1 MQIVAIIQARMGST
15 RLPGKVMR
23 EIRGYPMID
32 WVVGRAERISEV
44 DKTVVATSVLERE
57 KTLVEHLE
65 ARDVP
70 VVRGPE
76 EDVLARF
83 VQAAEAANADA
94 VVRLT
99 ADCPLLMPEVSEKVV
114 RTFKRRECDY
124 ASNTIERTYPRGL
137 DTEVISTEALQKTDR
152 KATSSA
158 DREHV
163 TRYVRRRPE
172 EFRQCSVA
180 AEIDQS
186 DLRWTVDEEADL
198 KLVGRIYEGLGGQA
212 MDADYE
218 DVLEVLEER
227 PEWADINRQVEQKK
241 C

>member
-1 MQIVAIIQARMGST
+1 
-15 RLPGKVMR
+15 MR
-23 EIRGYPMID
+23 KIKGRPMID
-32 WVVGRAERISEV
+32 WVVGRAGRIPEL
-44 DKTVVATSVLERE
+44 DETVVATSVLEQERP
-57 KTLVEHLE
+57 LVEHLQ
-65 ARDVP
+65 AQNVT
-70 VVRGPE
+70 VARGPE

-83 VQAAEAANADA
+83 VQAAETEDADA

-99 ADCPLLMPEVSEKVV
+99 ADCPLLMPEVSGKVV
-114 RTFKRRECDY
+114 QAFKRQECDY

-137 DTEVISTEALQKTDR
+137 DTEVISTEALQKADR

-163 TRYVRRRPE
+163 TRHVRKRPE
-172 EFRQCSVA
+172 QFRLCPVTG
-180 AEIDQS
+180 EVDRS

-198 KLVGRIYEGLGGQA
+198 KLVRRIYEALGTQA

-218 DVLEVLEER
+218 DVLAVFEER

>member
-1 MQIVAIIQARMGST
+1 MRIVAIIQARMGST

-23 EIRGYPMID
+23 EIRGRPMID
-32 WVVGRAERISEV
+32 WVVGRADRISKLDE
-44 DKTVVATSVLERE
+44 TVVATSVLEQE
-57 KTLVEHLE
+57 KPLVEHLG
-65 ARDVP
+65 AQNVP

-83 VQAAEAANADA
+83 VQAAETKDADA
-94 VVRLT
+94 VVRIT
-99 ADCPLLMPEVSEKVV
+99 ADCPLLMPEVSGQVIRSFV
-114 RTFKRRECDY
+114 RQECDY

-172 EFRQCSVA
+172 QFRQCSVA
-180 AEIDQS
+180 AEIDRS

-198 KLVGRIYEGLGGQA
+198 KLVRRIYEALGAQA
-212 MDADYE
+212 MEADYE
-218 DVLEVLEER
+218 DVLGVLEER
-227 PEWADINRQVEQKK
+227 PEWTDINRQVEQKK

>member
-1 MQIVAIIQARMGST
+1 
-15 RLPGKVMR
+15 
-23 EIRGYPMID
+23 
-32 WVVGRAERISEV
+32 
-44 DKTVVATSVLERE
+44 
-57 KTLVEHLE
+57 
-65 ARDVP
+65 
-70 VVRGPE
+70 
-76 EDVLARF
+76 VLARF
-83 VQAAEAANADA
+83 VHAAETEDADA

-99 ADCPLLMPEVSEKVV
+99 ADCPLLMPEVSGKVV
-114 RTFKRRECDY
+114 QAFKRQECDY

-137 DTEVISTEALQKTDR
+137 DTEVISTEALQKADR

-163 TRYVRRRPE
+163 TRHVRKRPE
-172 EFRQCSVA
+172 QFRLCPVTG
-180 AEIDQS
+180 EVDRS

-198 KLVGRIYEGLGGQA
+198 KLVRRIYEALGTQA

-218 DVLEVLEER
+218 DVLAVFEER

>member
-1 MQIVAIIQARMGST
+1 MRIVAIIQARMGST

-23 EIRGYPMID
+23 EIRGRPMID
-32 WVVGRAERISEV
+32 WVVGRARRISEV
-44 DKTVVATSVLERE
+44 HETVVATSVLERE
-57 KTLVEHLE
+57 KPLVEHLE
-65 ARDVP
+65 AQDVP
-70 VVRGPE
+70 VVRGSE

-83 VQAAEAANADA
+83 VQAAEAEDAD
-94 VVRLT
+94 VVMRLT
-99 ADCPLLMPEVSEKVV
+99 ADCPLLMPAVSGKVV
-114 RTFKRRECDY
+114 RAFNRRECDY

-137 DTEVISTEALQKTDR
+137 DTEVILTEALQKTDR

-172 EFRQCSVA
+172 QFRQCSVA
-180 AEIDQS
+180 AEIDRS

-198 KLVGRIYEGLGGQA
+198 KLVRRIYEALGAQA
-212 MDADYE
+212 MEADYE
-218 DVLEVLEER
+218 DVLGVLEER
-227 PEWADINRQVEQKK
+227 PEWSDINRQVEQKK

>member
-1 MQIVAIIQARMGST
+1 
-15 RLPGKVMR
+15 MR
-23 EIRGYPMID
+23 KIKGRPMID
-32 WVVGRAERISEV
+32 WVVGRAGRIPEL
-44 DKTVVATSVLERE
+44 DETVVATSVLEQERP
-57 KTLVEHLE
+57 LVEHLQ
-65 ARDVP
+65 AQNVT
-70 VVRGPE
+70 VARGPE

-83 VQAAEAANADA
+83 VHAAEAEDADA

-99 ADCPLLMPEVSEKVV
+99 ADCPLLMPEVSGKVV
-114 RTFKRRECDY
+114 QAFKRQECDY

-137 DTEVISTEALQKTDR
+137 DTEVISTEALQKADR

-163 TRYVRRRPE
+163 TRHVRKRPE
-172 EFRQCSVA
+172 QFRLCPVTG
-180 AEIDQS
+180 EVDRS

-198 KLVGRIYEGLGGQA
+198 KLVRRIYEALGTQA

-218 DVLEVLEER
+218 DVLAVFEER

>member
-1 MQIVAIIQARMGST
+1 
-15 RLPGKVMR
+15 
-23 EIRGYPMID
+23 MID
-32 WVVGRAERISEV
+32 WVVGRAGRIPEL
-44 DKTVVATSVLERE
+44 DETVVATSVLEQERP
-57 KTLVEHLE
+57 LVEHLQ
-65 ARDVP
+65 AQNVT
-70 VVRGPE
+70 VARGPE

-83 VQAAEAANADA
+83 VHAAEAEDADA

-99 ADCPLLMPEVSEKVV
+99 ADCPLLMPEVSGKVV
-114 RTFKRRECDY
+114 QAFKRQECDY

-137 DTEVISTEALQKTDR
+137 DTEVISTEALQKADR

-163 TRYVRRRPE
+163 TRHVRKRPE
-172 EFRQCSVA
+172 QFRLCPVTG
-180 AEIDQS
+180 EVDRS

-198 KLVGRIYEGLGGQA
+198 KLVRRIYEALGTQA

-218 DVLEVLEER
+218 DVLAVFEER

>member
-1 MQIVAIIQARMGST
+1 MGST

-23 EIRGYPMID
+23 EIGDRPMID
-32 WVVGRAERISEV
+32 WVVGRADRISEV
-44 DKTVVATSVLERE
+44 DETVVATSILERE
-57 KTLVEHLE
+57 KPLVEHLKD
-65 ARDVP
+65 RDVP

-83 VQAAEAANADA
+83 VQAAEGEGADA

-99 ADCPLLMPEVSEKVV
+99 ADCPLLMPEVSGKVV
-114 RTFKRRECDY
+114 RAFKRRECDY

-137 DTEVISTEALQKTDR
+137 DTEVLSAQALRKTDR
-152 KATSSA
+152 EATSSD

-163 TRYVRRRPE
+163 TRYVRKWPE
-172 EFRQCSVA
+172 QFRLCPVTNKV
-180 AEIDQS
+180 DRS
-186 DLRWTVDEEADL
+186 DLRWTVDEEEDL
-198 KLVGRIYEGLGGQA
+198 ELVRRIYEALGEQA

-218 DVLEVLEER
+218 EVLATLGER
-227 PEWADINRQVEQKK
+227 PEWTDINRQVEQKK

>member
-1 MQIVAIIQARMGST
+1 MV
-15 RLPGKVMR
+15 
-23 EIRGYPMID
+23 D
-32 WVVGRAERISEV
+32 WVVGRASRISEV
-44 DKTVVATSVLERE
+44 DETVVATSILERE
-57 KTLVEHLE
+57 TPLVEHLE
-65 ARDVP
+65 AWGVP
-70 VVRGPE
+70 VLRGSE

-83 VQAAEAANADA
+83 VQAAEAEDADA

-99 ADCPLLMPEVSEKVV
+99 ADCPLLMPEVSGTVV
-114 RTFKRRECDY
+114 RAFKRRGCDY

-137 DTEVISTEALQKTDR
+137 DTEMISIEALQETDR
-152 KATSSA
+152 NATSSA

-172 EFRQCSVA
+172 EFPQCSVA
-180 AEIDQS
+180 AEIDRS

-198 KLVGRIYEGLGGQA
+198 ELVRRIYEALGERA

-218 DVLEVLEER
+218 DVLALFEER

>member
-1 MQIVAIIQARMGST
+1 
-15 RLPGKVMR
+15 
-23 EIRGYPMID
+23 MID
-32 WVVGRAERISEV
+32 WVVGRAGRIPEL
-44 DKTVVATSVLERE
+44 DETVVATSVLEQERP
-57 KTLVEHLE
+57 LVEHLQ
-65 ARDVP
+65 AQNVT
-70 VVRGPE
+70 VARGPE

-83 VQAAEAANADA
+83 VQAAEIEDADA

-99 ADCPLLMPEVSEKVV
+99 ADCPLLMPEESGKVV
-114 RTFKRRECDY
+114 QAFKRRECDY
-124 ASNTIERTYPRGL
+124 ASNIIERTYPRGL
-137 DTEVISTEALQKTDR
+137 DTEMISTEALQKTDR

-180 AEIDQS
+180 AEIDRS

-198 KLVGRIYEGLGGQA
+198 ELVRQIYEALGEQA

-218 DVLEVLEER
+218 DVLALFEER
-227 PEWADINRQVEQKK
+227 PGWTDINREVEQKK

>member
-1 MQIVAIIQARMGST
+1 
-15 RLPGKVMR
+15 
-23 EIRGYPMID
+23 MID
-32 WVVGRAERISEV
+32 WVVGRAGRISEV
-44 DKTVVATSVLERE
+44 DETVVATSVLERE
-57 KTLVEHLE
+57 KPLVEHLCAQE
-65 ARDVP
+65 VS

-76 EDVLARF
+76 EDVLTRF
-83 VQAAEAANADA
+83 VQTVEAEDVDA

-137 DTEVISTEALQKTDR
+137 DTEVLSAQALQETDR
-152 KATSSA
+152 EATTPA

-163 TRYVRRRPE
+163 TRYVRKRPE
-172 EFRQCSVA
+172 QFRLCPVTN
-180 AEIDQS
+180 DTDRS

-198 KLVGRIYEGLGGQA
+198 KLVRRIYEALGTQA

-218 DVLEVLEER
+218 DVLAVLEER
-227 PEWADINRQVEQKK
+227 PEWTDINRQVEQKK

>member
-1 MQIVAIIQARMGST
+1 
-15 RLPGKVMR
+15 
-23 EIRGYPMID
+23 MID
-32 WVVGRAERISEV
+32 WVIGRADRISGV
-44 DKTVVATSVLERE
+44 DETVVATSILEQERP
-57 KTLVEHLE
+57 LVEHLK

-83 VQAAEAANADA
+83 VQAVEAEDADA

-114 RTFKRRECDY
+114 RAFKRRECDY

-137 DTEVISTEALQKTDR
+137 DTEVSSAQALRKTDR
-152 KATSSA
+152 EATSPA

-163 TRYVRRRPE
+163 TRYVRKRPE
-172 EFRQCSVA
+172 RFRHCPVTG
-180 AEIDQS
+180 EVDRS
-186 DLRWTVDEEADL
+186 DLRWTVDEETDL
-198 KLVGRIYEGLGGQA
+198 KLVRRIYEMLGEQA

-218 DVLEVLEER
+218 DVLAVLEER
-227 PEWADINRQVEQKK
+227 PEWTGINRQVEQKK

>member
-1 MQIVAIIQARMGST
+1 
-15 RLPGKVMR
+15 
-23 EIRGYPMID
+23 MID
-32 WVVGRAERISEV
+32 WVVGRAGRIPEV
-44 DKTVVATSVLERE
+44 DETVVATSVLEQERP
-57 KTLVEHLE
+57 LVEHLQ
-65 ARDVP
+65 AQNVT
-70 VVRGPE
+70 VARGPE

-83 VQAAEAANADA
+83 VQAAEIEDADA

-99 ADCPLLMPEVSEKVV
+99 ADCPLLMPEVSGKVV
-114 RTFKRRECDY
+114 QAFKRQKCDY

-137 DTEVISTEALQKTDR
+137 DTEVISTEALQKTDQ

-163 TRYVRRRPE
+163 TRYVRKRPE
-172 EFRQCSVA
+172 QFRLCPVTGEA
-180 AEIDQS
+180 DRS

-198 KLVGRIYEGLGGQA
+198 KLVRRIYEALGTQA
-212 MDADYE
+212 IDADYE
-218 DVLEVLEER
+218 DVLAVFEER